1 MESDCTGSCG
11 KVAQPRTSID
21 EMACLVN
28 IAPRPTDCTCCLSE
42 ADWYAKSCAPP
53 LPVTSELLVIQ
64 AQSRDAPLLEYAQLR
79 SSLPFR
85 SLNEARRQAALV
97 ARSRWQQRSRG
108 RRAHWGVGPKADATT
123 NQCRSTHKV
132 CSRRPGSGDVTPVR
146 VPLHAQT
153 AARRVAALPR
163 ALLPLR
169 CWREAPPG
177 SP

>member
-1 MESDCTGSCG
+1 MNQEKILARTASNALFMESDCTGSCG
-11 KVAQPRTSID
+11 KVAQPHTSID

-85 SLNEARRQAALV
+85 SLNEGATASRPRSSVTMAAAIAWAARALGC
-97 ARSRWQQRSRG
+97 RSQG
-108 RRAHWGVGPKADATT
+108 RRHDESMSINT
-123 NQCRSTHKV
+123 
-132 CSRRPGSGDVTPVR
+132 
-146 VPLHAQT
+146 
-153 AARRVAALPR
+153 
-163 ALLPLR
+163 
-169 CWREAPPG
+169 
-177 SP
+177 